1 MRAIEINKFGGT
13 DVLNLVEIPQPVIS
27 SNEVLINIFAT
38 SVNPADSKMR
48 QGLYPTDEKFIFPY
62 ILGRDFSGVIETCGD
77 SVTEFKSGD
86 PVFGV
91 LPAGREGTYLE
102 KLAIDADLVAHKP
115 NSLSHNDAAAIALTG
130 LTALVAIEDNLK
142 LTADEK
148 ILIHGGA
155 GGVGSYAVQLAH
167 HIGAEVVTTASPI
180 NHEYL
185 YNLGADKIID
195 YNTEDFEQILS
206 NIDVAFDL
214 IGGEVHERTL
224 NILNTGGRIAY
235 VAPLLKNAKPPRS
248 DIKIIRPNV
257 NRDRAHLLRIIELYE
272 LGAVVAPETKI
283 LPLEN
288 IREAH
293 NLIETNHVRGKIIL
307 NIH

>member
-1 MRAIEINKFGGT
+1 MRAVTIDKFGDT
-13 DVLNLVEIPQPVIS
+13 EVLSVTKIPEPGIS

-38 SVNPADSKMR
+38 SVNPADCKMR
-48 QGLYPTDEKFIFPY
+48 RGFYPVDESFRFPY
-62 ILGRDFSGVIETCGD
+62 ILGRDFSGEIEACGKN
-77 SVTEFKSGD
+77 VTDFKAGD

-102 KLAIDADLVAHKP
+102 KLAIDANLIALKP

-142 LTADEK
+142 LHAGEN

-167 HIGAEVVTTASPI
+167 HLGANVITTASSI
-180 NHEYL
+180 NHDYL
-185 YNLGADKIID
+185 YNLGANKVID
-195 YNTEDFEQILS
+195 YNTEDFSRELS

-224 NILNTGGRIAY
+224 NVLNTGGRIAY
-235 VAPLLKNAKPPRS
+235 IAPLTKDAESPRS

-257 NRDRAHLLRIIELYE
+257 KRDQAHLLRMIELFE
-272 LGAVVAPETKI
+272 LGAVVAPEITTFT
-283 LPLEN
+283 LEN
-288 IREAH
+288 IRGAH
-293 NLIETNHVRGKIIL
+293 DLVETNHVRGKVIIK
-307 NIH
+307 IK